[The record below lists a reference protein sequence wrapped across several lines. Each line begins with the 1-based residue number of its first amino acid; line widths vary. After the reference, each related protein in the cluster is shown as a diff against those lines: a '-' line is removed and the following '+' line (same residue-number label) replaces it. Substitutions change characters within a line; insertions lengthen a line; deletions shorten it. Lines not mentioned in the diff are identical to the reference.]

1 MTIRMTG
8 ILTLLKRHGRNFT
21 VTEDF
26 GGTYDPVTGEFTG
39 GSSTPKT
46 VRGYFYDSKENFV
59 YNTQIQDGKR
69 KLILL
74 PRDGNGDPFV
84 PVGGAK
90 VSGQRDTVSITTA
103 DEIMSGEQI
112 IFYICRVQ
120 E

>member
-1 MTIRMTG
+1 MPIRMTG

-21 VTEDF
+21 VTKDF
-26 GGTYDPVTGEFTG
+26 EGTYDPVTGEFTG

-46 VRGYFYDSKENFV
+46 VRGYFYDSKEDFI

-74 PRDGNGDPFV
+74 PTDTSGNPFV
-84 PVGGAK
+84 PEEGAK
-90 VSGQRDTVSITTA
+90 VSGQRDTVSITTVN
-103 DEIMSGEQI
+103 EIMSGEQI
-112 IFYICRVQ
+112 IFYICKVQ

>member
-74 PRDGNGDPFV
+74 SRDVNGDPFV

-90 VSGQRDTVSITTA
+90 VSGQRDTVSIATV

-112 IFYICRVQ
+112 IFYICKVQ

>member
-39 GSSTPKT
+39 GSSTPRT
-46 VRGYFYDSKENFV
+46 VRGYFYDSKEDFV

-74 PRDGNGDPFV
+74 PRDVNGDPFV

-112 IFYICRVQ
+112 IFYICKVQ

>member
-1 MTIRMTG
+1 MPIRMTG

-46 VRGYFYDSKENFV
+46 VRGYFYDSKEDFIF
-59 YNTQIQDGKR
+59 NTQIQDGKR

-74 PRDGNGDPFV
+74 SRDVNGDPFV

-90 VSGQRDTVSITTA
+90 VSGQRDAVSITTV

>member
-1 MTIRMTG
+1 MPIRMTG

-26 GGTYDPVTGEFTG
+26 EGIYDPVTGEFTG
-39 GSSTPKT
+39 GGPTPKI
-46 VRGYFYDSKENFV
+46 VRGYFYDSKEDFIF
-59 YNTQIQDGKR
+59 NTQIQDGKR

-74 PRDGNGDPFV
+74 PTDTSGNSFR
-84 PVGGAK
+84 PVVGSK
-90 VSGQRDTVSITTA
+90 VSGSNDTVSITTV

>member
-1 MTIRMTG
+1 MPIRMTG

-26 GGTYDPVTGEFTG
+26 EGTYDPVTGEFTG
-39 GSSTPKT
+39 DGSAPKT

-59 YNTQIQDGKR
+59 FDTQIQDGKR

-74 PRDGNGDPFV
+74 PIDTSGNPFT
-84 PVGGAK
+84 PEEGSK
-90 VSGQRDTVSITTA
+90 VSGQRDTVSITTV
-103 DEIMSGEQI
+103 DQIMSGEQI
-112 IFYICRVQ
+112 IFYICKVR

>member
-39 GSSTPKT
+39 GSSTPQT

-74 PRDGNGDPFV
+74 PRDVSGNPFL
-84 PVGGAK
+84 PQEGAK
-90 VSGQRDTVSITTA
+90 VSGQRDTVSITTV

-112 IFYICRVQ
+112 IFYICKVQ

>member
-74 PRDGNGDPFV
+74 PTDTSGNPFR
-84 PVGGAK
+84 PLVGSK
-90 VSGQRDTVSITTA
+90 VSGSNDTVSITTA
-103 DEIMSGEQI
+103 DQIMSGEQI
-112 IFYICRVQ
+112 IFYICKVQ

>member
-1 MTIRMTG
+1 MPIRMTG

-26 GGTYDPVTGEFTG
+26 EGTYDPVTGEFTG
-39 GSSTPKT
+39 GSSTPQT
-46 VRGYFYDSKENFV
+46 VRGYFYDSKEDFT

-74 PRDGNGDPFV
+74 PRDTSGNPFL
-84 PVGGAK
+84 PQEGAK
-90 VSGQRDTVSITTA
+90 VSGQRDTVSITTV

-112 IFYICRVQ
+112 IFYICKVQ

>member
-1 MTIRMTG
+1 MPIRMTG

-26 GGTYDPVTGEFTG
+26 EGTYDPVTGEFTG

-59 YNTQIQDGKR
+59 FNTQIQDGKR

-74 PRDGNGDPFV
+74 PRDVSGNPFL
-84 PVGGAK
+84 PQEGAK
-90 VSGQRDTVSITTA
+90 VSGQRDTVSI
-103 DEIMSGEQI
+103 ILNLI
-112 IFYICRVQ
+112 ILGPYKYRR
-120 E
+120 

>member
-26 GGTYDPVTGEFTG
+26 EGTYDPVTGEFTG
-39 GSSTPKT
+39 GSSTPQT
-46 VRGYFYDSKENFV
+46 VRGYFYDSKEDFT

-74 PRDGNGDPFV
+74 PRDVSGNPFL
-84 PVGGAK
+84 PQEGAK
-90 VSGQRDTVSITTA
+90 VSGQRDTVSITTV
-103 DEIMSGEQI
+103 DEIMSGGQI
-112 IFYICRVQ
+112 IFYICKVQ

>member
-26 GGTYDPVTGEFTG
+26 EGTYDPVTGEFTG

-74 PRDGNGDPFV
+74 PRDVNGDPFV

-112 IFYICRVQ
+112 IFYICKVQ